1 MHSALLTTTGFIAA
15 VYATQFQLPVTD
27 PWTKN
32 AVLAPLEGASITA
45 GQPYTV
51 QWQTDNIDS
60 KYTIELYSGCPLNC
74 VYASTV
80 ASSIANGGTYSW
92 TPDSVLKGDGYGL
105 KLICEAQKQ
114 FQWSGHFT
122 IVAGS
127 GSSSSSSSSSSGPAS
142 GPAPGNGG
150 YCQHPS
156 DNDSGAD
163 FPNFP
168 NFPSFP
174 NIDMPSIPAGNYAV
188 ACTNGVCTTS
198 GSVPTPAPAAPAA
211 PAASPVTTDTPVPAA
226 PQDSG
231 SAPVPAAPAP
241 QNSSAAPPAPAG
253 NSVAPPASQGVAALP
268 AAAGTPAPAD
278 TTTPPSTEQSAGPLQ
293 FDTSGA
299 SRFGASVVGLMAAAA
314 VVAAVF

>member
-15 VYATQFQLPVTD
+15 VYAAQFQLPVTD

-32 AVLAPLEGASITA
+32 AVLAPLEGASVPA

-60 KYTIELYSGCPLNC
+60 QYTIELYSGCPSNC

-92 TPDSVLKGDGYGL
+92 TPDSTLKGDGYGL

-127 GSSSSSSSSSSGPAS
+127 ASSSSSSSSYSGPASGTSS

-150 YCQHPS
+150 YCEHPS
-156 DNDSGAD
+156 DNDSDSD

-168 NFPSFP
+168 NFP
-174 NIDMPSIPAGNYAV
+174 NIDIPSIPAGNYAV

-211 PAASPVTTDTPVPAA
+211 PAASPVTTDTPVPAV

-231 SAPVPAAPAP
+231 SAPVPSAPAP
-241 QNSSAAPPAPAG
+241 QD
-253 NSVAPPASQGVAALP
+253 NSVAPPPSQDVAAPP
-268 AAAGTPAPAD
+268 AAAGTPAPGD
-278 TTTPPSTEQSAGPLQ
+278 TTPPSTEQSSGPLQ

-299 SRFGASVVGLMAAAA
+299 SRFGASVVGLVAAAA